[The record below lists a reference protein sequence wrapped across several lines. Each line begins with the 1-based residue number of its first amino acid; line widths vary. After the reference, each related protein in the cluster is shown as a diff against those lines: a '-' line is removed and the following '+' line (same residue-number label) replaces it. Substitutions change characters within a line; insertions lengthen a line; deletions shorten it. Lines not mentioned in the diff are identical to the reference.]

1 MDGVKMVSRGNP
13 FTEELIANANYIV
26 QRGKGILA
34 ADEST
39 GTIGTRFK
47 GIDVENTFENRQAY
61 RDLLLS
67 TPNIGEYIS
76 GVILFEEACEYKNA
90 EGRLLIDIAREKG
103 VLLGIKLDK
112 GVVPIPGTDGETAT
126 QGLDGLA
133 DRCKHFYNLGFR
145 FTKWRAVL
153 KIGEG
158 CPSVQAAAENAF
170 TLARYAAI
178 CQANGLVPIVEPEV
192 LADGTHSLDECAVK
206 SQRVFAEVV
215 RELHAQGILFEGM
228 LLKPNMIT
236 SGMGAEA
243 KSSPA
248 DSAWRT
254 IQVLGRTLPAAVPGV
269 VFLSGGQSEEEASV
283 HLNAMN
289 ALPNVK
295 RPWALTFSFGRA
307 LQHSA
312 LKAWRGKPENLQ
324 AGRDAFLARAVAN
337 SQASKGE
344 YQGSEGSAASES
356 LYVAN
361 YTY

>member
-1 MDGVKMVSRGNP
+1 MVSRGNP

-26 QRGKGILA
+26 QKGKGILA

-39 GTIGTRFK
+39 GTIGVRFK

-67 TPNIGEYIS
+67 TPNLGDFIS
-76 GVILFEEACEYKNA
+76 GVILFEEAVDYKDA
-90 EGRLLIDIAREKG
+90 EGNSLIEKARANG

-112 GVVPIPGTDGETAT
+112 GTVVIPGTDGETAT

-145 FTKWRAVL
+145 FTKWRSVL
-153 KIGEG
+153 KISADT
-158 CPSVQAAAENAF
+158 PSPQAAAENAF

-192 LADGTHSLDECAVK
+192 LADGTHSIEDCAVK

-215 RELHAQGILFEGM
+215 RELHNQGILFEGM

-236 SGMGAEA
+236 AGIKAEV

-248 DSAWRT
+248 EAAWRT
-254 IQVLGRTLPAAVPGV
+254 IQVLSRTLPAAVPGV

-283 HLNAMN
+283 HLNAIN
-289 ALPNVK
+289 AIPNVK
-295 RPWALTFSFGRA
+295 RPWNLTFSFGRA

-312 LKAWRGKPENLQ
+312 LKAWSGKPENVQ
-324 AGRDAFLARAVAN
+324 AGRDAFLERALAN

-344 YQGSEGSAASES
+344 YAGSQGSAASES